1 MDTTTSTAIEQ
12 DVPSGLRGQ
21 ALLPAQAEPPVLVN
35 PLPLH
40 WFQKDAVAAA
50 VKAVKNG
57 GRATI
62 VAATGSG
69 KTLIAAGCARRL
81 AARGLVLVLVPTI
94 ELLEQTAAAWS
105 LKGGRRGLAVAACS
119 RAEALESAEAGGR
132 VDAHVTTRAARIADL
147 VAKAEPG
154 DPVTVYATYASLE
167 RIVAAHK
174 DFGLPVWDAVVID
187 EAHRTAGSEGK
198 AWAAIHSDA
207 KVPAL
212 RRLYFTAT
220 PKIADDSKAKAGLA
234 DLTAGGDGQ
243 GAEQLPALCSM
254 DDPAVYGETVFT
266 WTLGQ
271 GIEHGY
277 LADYRVLVPVVTDE
291 DLRELL
297 NLPAVAD
304 LRSQRSNEEL
314 LRMALQIAVLRAV
327 ADLQLRRVITFH
339 SRVTAAREFAA
350 TMNATAELLPIA
362 DRPERVT
369 ALAVAGSDKL
379 KDRRAAFATFTA
391 STGERPGEEGEECCI
406 ICNSR
411 LLNEGID
418 VRSVDAIVFSDPKS
432 SVIDVVQAVG
442 RALRQAYRQGKV
454 SWIIIPVYLP
464 TPEIGDDTM
473 AADPAEITDAGEA
486 VKAEADDEIEA
497 SSFRTIWRVLRA
509 LAAHDARVVGRITEL
524 RTKRAG
530 EKEDVTEAEAGEE
543 SGEAGDNGQPAA
555 PEEAP
560 VDWLR
565 INARK
570 HAAQILRTVKLRAF
584 NPHATEWQR
593 MFDLAAAFQA
603 GHHHL
608 DPTDKTHD
616 AALIS
621 WLDRQRYLR
630 GAGLLSPVRI
640 HELDQLGMIWDKHAR
655 SWDRGY
661 AHARAWAETHGHLAV
676 PAAEKLDGHA
686 VGAWVGRQRK
696 NTKLTADQDAKLTAL
711 DAMWR
716 IEPDWNRSYRRML
729 AYLASDGTLEGPA
742 NRTGGEADPTFRPGA
757 WLRKQEK
764 ATADGKLTVQQT
776 ALLDALSTVQAE
788 QQVQEEDQEQ
798 DQGPAE
804 GSVTWTA
811 EWTCGACGDGGD
823 AQFEDGTS
831 VDADHDCDQDDGPE
845 IGWEGRAECSACGW
859 STETDFPDGE
869 YIESNHHCATDQ

>member
-1 MDTTTSTAIEQ
+1 MDTTTTTATE
-12 DVPSGLRGQ
+12 DVPAGLRAQ
-21 ALLPAQAEPPVLVN
+21 TSLPAQAEPPTMVVN

-81 AARGLVLVLVPTI
+81 AAKGRVLVLVPTI
-94 ELLEQTAAAWS
+94 ELLEQTAASWS

-132 VDAHVTTRAARIADL
+132 VEAQVSTQAARIADL
-147 VAKAEPG
+147 VKGAPDG
-154 DPVTVYATYASLE
+154 QPVTVYATYASLE
-167 RIVAAHK
+167 RIVTAHK
-174 DFGLPVWDAVVID
+174 DFGLPAWDVVIID

-198 AWAAIHSDA
+198 AWAAIHSDD
-207 KVPAL
+207 KVPAA

-220 PKIADDSKAKAGLA
+220 PKIADDSKAKPGLA
-234 DLTAGGDGQ
+234 DLTDGQ
-243 GAEQLPALCSM
+243 ELPALCSM
-254 DDPAVYGETVFT
+254 TDTRIYGETVFT

-314 LRMALQIAVLRAV
+314 LRLALQIAVLRAI

-339 SRVTAAREFAA
+339 SRVQAAREFAA
-350 TMNATAELLPIA
+350 TMNTTAELLPVG

-369 ALAVAGSDKL
+369 ALAVAGSDRL
-379 KDRRAAFATFTA
+379 SERRAAFATFTA

-418 VRSVDAIVFSDPKS
+418 VRSVDAIVFADPKS

-454 SWIIIPVYLP
+454 SWVIIPVYLP
-464 TPEIGDDTM
+464 TPEVGDDT
-473 AADPAEITDAGEA
+473 ATADPAEIHEAGEA
-486 VKAEADDEIEA
+486 VKAEADEEIEA

-524 RTKRAG
+524 RTRRVG
-530 EKEDVTEAEAGEE
+530 EKGQDTITESEVGEE
-543 SGEAGDNGQPAA
+543 SGEAGDAEQPAQ
-555 PEEAP
+555 ESP
-560 VDWLR
+560 VEWLR

-570 HAAQILRTVKLRAF
+570 HAARILQTVKLRAF
-584 NPHATEWQR
+584 NPRATEWQR
-593 MFDLAAAFQA
+593 MFALAAAFHT

-608 DPTDKTHD
+608 DPTDKTRD
-616 AALIS
+616 GALIS
-621 WLDRQRYLR
+621 WLDRQRYLK
-630 GAGLLSPVRI
+630 GAGLLAPVRI
-640 HELDQLGMIWDKHAR
+640 HELDQLGMIWDKHAH

-661 AHARAWAETHGHLAV
+661 AHARAWAETHGHLAI

-696 NTKLTADQDAKLTAL
+696 NPKLTAAQDARLTAL

-716 IEPDWNRSYRRML
+716 IEPDWNRSYRRLL
-729 AYLASDGTLEGPA
+729 AYLAAGGTLDGPA

-757 WLRKQEK
+757 WLRKQDK
-764 ATADGKLTVQQT
+764 ARAEEKLTAQQ
-776 ALLDALSTVQAE
+776 AVLLDALPAALAE
-788 QQVQEEDQEQ
+788 QQ

-804 GSVTWTA
+804 GTVTWTA
-811 EWTCGACGDGGD
+811 EWACGACGDGGD
-823 AQFEDGTS
+823 AQFEDGAS

-845 IGWEGRAECSACGW
+845 IGWEGRAACSACGW
-859 STETDFPDGE
+859 SMETDFTDGE
-869 YIESNHHCATDQ
+869 YVESDHDCAGDQ

>member
-1 MDTTTSTAIEQ
+1 METATTAVIEAAP
-12 DVPSGLRGQ
+12 VALRAQ
-21 ALLPAQAEPPVLVN
+21 ASLPAQTEPPVLVN

-57 GRATI
+57 GRATV

-81 AARGLVLVLVPTI
+81 AARGRVLVLVPTI
-94 ELLEQTAAAWS
+94 ELLEQTAGAWS

-132 VDAHVTTRAARIADL
+132 VEAQVTTQAARIADL
-147 VAKAEPG
+147 VAQEKAGE
-154 DPVTVYATYASLE
+154 PVTVYATYASLE

-174 DFGLPVWDAVVID
+174 DFALPAWDLVIID

-198 AWAAIHSDA
+198 AWAAIHSDD
-207 KVPAL
+207 KVPAA

-220 PKIADDSKAKAGLA
+220 PKIADDRHAKAGLT
-234 DLTAGGDGQ
+234 DLTEGQ
-243 GAEQLPALCSM
+243 ELPALCSM
-254 DDPAVYGETVFT
+254 NDTAVYGETVFT

-314 LRMALQIAVLRAV
+314 LRLALQIAVLRAV
-327 ADLQLRRVITFH
+327 ADLELRRVITFH
-339 SRVTAAREFAA
+339 SRVAAAREFAA
-350 TMNATAELLPIA
+350 TMTTTAQLLPFA

-418 VRSVDAIVFSDPKS
+418 VEAVDSIVFADPKS

-442 RALRQAYRQGKV
+442 RALRQSYRQGKV
-454 SWIIIPVYLP
+454 SWVIIPVYLP

-473 AADPAEITDAGEA
+473 AADPAEVHEAGEA
-486 VKAEADDEIEA
+486 VKAEAEEEIEA

-530 EKEDVTEAEAGEE
+530 ERDHTAVSDSTAGEATDVNAGRDGAGRDGAEQPVGE
-543 SGEAGDNGQPAA
+543 SPVGES
-555 PEEAP
+555 P
-560 VDWLR
+560 VEWLR

-570 HAAQILRTVKLRAF
+570 HAAQILQTVKLRAF
-584 NPHATEWQR
+584 NPRATEWQR
-593 MFDLAAAFQA
+593 MYQLAASFRARH
-603 GHHHL
+603 GHL
-608 DPTDKTHD
+608 DAWDKSVD
-616 AALIS
+616 GDLVS
-621 WLDRQRYLR
+621 WLDRQRYLK
-630 GAGLLSPVRI
+630 GARLLAPVRVN
-640 HELDQLGMIWDKHAR
+640 ELDQLDMIWDKHAH
-655 SWDRGY
+655 SWERGF
-661 AHARAWAETHGHLAV
+661 AHARAWAERHGHLAI

-696 NTKLTADQDAKLTAL
+696 NSKLTVEQDAKLTAL

-716 IEPDWNRSYRRML
+716 IEPDWNRSYRRLL
-729 AYLASDGTLEGPA
+729 AYLAGGGSLDGPA
-742 NRTGGEADPTFRPGA
+742 NRIGGEADPTFRPGA
-757 WLRKQEK
+757 WLRKQDK
-764 ATADGKLTVQQT
+764 ARADGKLSAQQT
-776 ALLDALSTVQAE
+776 ALLDALHRH
-788 QQVQEEDQEQ
+788 
-798 DQGPAE
+798 P
-804 GSVTWTA
+804 
-811 EWTCGACGDGGD
+811 
-823 AQFEDGTS
+823 
-831 VDADHDCDQDDGPE
+831 
-845 IGWEGRAECSACGW
+845 
-859 STETDFPDGE
+859 ETDA
-869 YIESNHHCATDQ
+869 S

>member
-1 MDTTTSTAIEQ
+1 MDTTTTTTAIE
-12 DVPSGLRGQ
+12 DVPAGLRGP
-21 ALLPAQAEPPVLVN
+21 ASLPAQAQPPVLVN

-81 AARGLVLVLVPTI
+81 AAKGRVLVLVPTI
-94 ELLEQTAAAWS
+94 ELLEQTAASWS

-119 RAEALESAEAGGR
+119 RAEALESAEAGDR
-132 VDAHVTTRAARIADL
+132 VEAQVTTQAARIADL
-147 VAKAEPG
+147 VASAKAGE
-154 DPVTVYATYASLE
+154 PVTVYATYASLE
-167 RIVAAHK
+167 RIVAAHQ
-174 DFGLPVWDAVVID
+174 DFGLPAWDAVIID

-198 AWAAIHSDA
+198 AWAAIHSDD

-220 PKIADDSKAKAGLA
+220 PKIADDSKAKPGLA
-234 DLTAGGDGQ
+234 DLTADGDSQ
-243 GAEQLPALCSM
+243 ELPALCSM
-254 DDPAVYGETVFT
+254 TDTSIYGATVFT

-291 DLRELL
+291 DLRDLL

-314 LRMALQIAVLRAV
+314 LRLALQIAVLRAV

-350 TMNATAELLPIA
+350 TMNATAELLPVG

-369 ALAVAGSDKL
+369 ALAVAGSDRL
-379 KDRRAAFATFTA
+379 SERRAAFATFSAT
-391 STGERPGEEGEECCI
+391 TGERPGEEGEECCI

-418 VRSVDAIVFSDPKS
+418 VAAVDAIVFADPKS

-442 RALRQAYRQGKV
+442 RALRQSYRQGKV
-454 SWIIIPVYLP
+454 SWVIIPVYLP
-464 TPEIGDDTM
+464 TPAIGDDTI
-473 AADPAEITDAGEA
+473 AADPAEIQDAGEA

-524 RTKRAG
+524 RTKRAS
-530 EKEDVTEAEAGEE
+530 EKEDVTESQEGEAT
-543 SGEAGDNGQPAA
+543 GEAGDAGQPA
-555 PEEAP
+555 PEESP

-570 HAAQILRTVKLRAF
+570 HAAQILQTVKLRAF
-584 NPHATEWQR
+584 NPRATEWQR
-593 MFDLAAAFQA
+593 MFALAAAFHT

-608 DPTDKTHD
+608 DPTDKTRD
-616 AALIS
+616 GVLIS
-621 WLDRQRYLR
+621 WLDRQRYLG
-630 GAGLLSPVRI
+630 GAGLLAPVRI
-640 HELDQLGMIWDKHAR
+640 NELDQLGMIWDKHAR

-661 AHARAWAETHGHLAV
+661 AHARAWAETHGHLAI

-696 NTKLTADQDAKLTAL
+696 NAKLTAAQDAKLTAL

-716 IEPDWNRSYRRML
+716 IEPDWNRSYRRLL
-729 AYLASDGTLEGPA
+729 AYLAAGGTLDGPA
-742 NRTGGEADPTFRPGA
+742 NRTGGDADPTFRPGA
-757 WLRKQEK
+757 WLRKQDK
-764 ATADGKLTVQQT
+764 ARADGKLSPQQS
-776 ALLDALSTVQAE
+776 ALLDALHT
-788 QQVQEEDQEQ
+788 
-798 DQGPAE
+798 
-804 GSVTWTA
+804 
-811 EWTCGACGDGGD
+811 
-823 AQFEDGTS
+823 
-831 VDADHDCDQDDGPE
+831 
-845 IGWEGRAECSACGW
+845 
-859 STETDFPDGE
+859 
-869 YIESNHHCATDQ
+869 

>member
-1 MDTTTSTAIEQ
+1 METTTTTAIE
-12 DVPSGLRGQ
+12 DVPAALR
-21 ALLPAQAEPPVLVN
+21 AAAPVLPQQPAAAPAN

-81 AARGLVLVLVPTI
+81 AAKGRVLVLVPTI
-94 ELLEQTAAAWS
+94 ELLEQTAASWS

-132 VDAHVTTRAARIADL
+132 VQAQVTTQAARIADL
-147 VAKAEPG
+147 VAKAKPG
-154 DPVTVYATYASLE
+154 EPVTVYATYASLE
-167 RIVAAHK
+167 RIVTAHK
-174 DFGLPVWDAVVID
+174 EFGLPVWDAVIID

-198 AWAAIHSDA
+198 AWAAIHSDE
-207 KVPAL
+207 KVPAT

-220 PKIADDSKAKAGLA
+220 PKIADDSKAKPGLA
-234 DLTAGGDGQ
+234 DLTAAGDGQ
-243 GAEQLPALCSM
+243 GVEQLPALCSM
-254 DDPAVYGETVFT
+254 TDTSIYGETVFT

-327 ADLQLRRVITFH
+327 ADLDLRRVITFH

-350 TMNATAELLPIA
+350 TMTATAGLLPVA

-379 KDRRAAFATFTA
+379 KDRRAAFATFSA

-411 LLNEGID
+411 LLSEGID
-418 VRSVDAIVFSDPKS
+418 VAAVDAIVFADPKS

-454 SWIIIPVYLP
+454 SWVIIPVYLP
-464 TPEIGDDTM
+464 TPEVGDDT
-473 AADPAEITDAGEA
+473 ATTDPAKVTEAGEA
-486 VKAEADDEIEA
+486 VKAEVDDEIEA

-530 EKEDVTEAEAGEE
+530 EREDVAESEAGEE
-543 SGEAGDNGQPAA
+543 PGEAGETEQPG
-555 PEEAP
+555 PEEPP

-570 HAAQILRTVKLRAF
+570 HANAILQTVKLRAF
-584 NPHATEWQR
+584 NPRATEWQR
-593 MFDLAAAFQA
+593 MFALAAAFHTE
-603 GHHHL
+603 HHHL
-608 DPTDKTHD
+608 DPTDKTRD
-616 AALIS
+616 GALIS
-621 WLDRQRYLR
+621 WLDRQRYLK
-630 GAGLLSPVRI
+630 GAGLLAPVRI

-655 SWDRGY
+655 SWDRGF
-661 AHARAWAETHGHLAV
+661 AHAQAWAETHGHLAI

-696 NTKLTADQDAKLTAL
+696 NPKLNAAQDAKLTAL

-716 IEPDWNRSYRRML
+716 IEPDWTRSYRRLL
-729 AYLASDGTLEGPA
+729 AYLASGGTLDGPA

-764 ATADGKLTVQQT
+764 ATADGKLTVQQI
-776 ALLDALSTVQAE
+776 ALLDALSTVQTE
-788 QQVQEEDQEQ
+788 QQVQEQR
-798 DQGPAE
+798 QGAVDA
-804 GSVTWTA
+804 SVTWFA
-811 EWTCGACGDGGD
+811 DWMCGACGEGGD
-823 AQFEDGTS
+823 ARFEDGTS

-859 STETDFPDGE
+859 ATETDFTDGE
-869 YIESNHHCATDQ
+869 YNESNHHCATDQ

>member
-1 MDTTTSTAIEQ
+1 MDTTTTTTAIG
-12 DVPSGLRGQ
+12 DVPAGLRGS
-21 ALLPAQAEPPVLVN
+21 ASLPAQAEPTTVVN

-81 AARGLVLVLVPTI
+81 AAKGRVLVLVPTI

-105 LKGGRRGLAVAACS
+105 LKGGRRGLAIAACS

-132 VDAHVTTRAARIADL
+132 VHAQVSTQAARIADL
-147 VAKAEPG
+147 VASAKVGE
-154 DPVTVYATYASLE
+154 PVTVYATYASLE

-174 DFGLPVWDAVVID
+174 DFGLPAWDAVVID

-198 AWAAIHSDA
+198 AWAAIHSDE
-207 KVPAL
+207 KVPAK

-220 PKIADDSKAKAGLA
+220 PKIADDTRAKPGLA
-234 DLTAGGDGQ
+234 DLTAAADGQ
-243 GAEQLPALCSM
+243 DVEQLPALCSM
-254 DDPAVYGETVFT
+254 TDTRIYGETVYT

-314 LRMALQIAVLRAV
+314 LRLALQIAVLRAV
-327 ADLQLRRVITFH
+327 ADLELRRVITFH
-339 SRVTAAREFAA
+339 SRVSAAQEFAA
-350 TMNATAELLPIA
+350 TMAATAELLPDA

-391 STGERPGEEGEECCI
+391 STGVEEGEEGEQCCI

-418 VRSVDAIVFSDPKS
+418 VAAVDAIVFADPKS
-432 SVIDVVQAVG
+432 SIIDIVQALG
-442 RALRQAYRQGKV
+442 RALRQSYRQGKV
-454 SWIIIPVYLP
+454 SWVIIPVYLP
-464 TPEIGDDTM
+464 TPETGDDT
-473 AADPAEITDAGEA
+473 ADPAEIHEAGEA
-486 VKAEADDEIEA
+486 VKDEADIEIEA
-497 SSFRTIWRVLRA
+497 SSFRHIWRTLRA
-509 LAAHDARVVGRITEL
+509 LATHDPRVVGFITEL

-530 EKEDVTEAEAGEE
+530 KKDGVTEAQDGEE
-543 SGEAGDNGQPAA
+543 SGEAVGAALAASEESPA
-555 PEEAP
+555 
-560 VDWLR
+560 DWLR

-570 HAAQILRTVKLRAF
+570 HAAQILQTVKLRMF
-584 NPHATEWQR
+584 NPRATEWQR
-593 MFDLAAAFQA
+593 MFDLAAAFHT

-608 DPTDKTHD
+608 DPTDKTRD

-621 WLDRQRYLR
+621 WLDRQRYLH
-630 GAGLLSPVRI
+630 GAGLLAPVRI

-661 AHARAWAETHGHLAV
+661 AHARAWAATHGHLAI

-696 NTKLTADQDAKLTAL
+696 NAKLTAAQDAKLTAL

-716 IEPDWNRSYRRML
+716 LEPDWNRSYRRLL
-729 AYLASDGTLEGPA
+729 AYLANGGTLEGPA

-757 WLRKQEK
+757 WLRKQDK
-764 ATADGKLTVQQT
+764 ARTDGKLTAQQT
-776 ALLDALSTVQAE
+776 ALLDALAAVEAE
-788 QQVQEEDQEQ
+788 QQEQGQEDQGLA
-798 DQGPAE
+798 DA
-804 GSVTWTA
+804 SVTWT
-811 EWTCGACGDGGD
+811 GD
-823 AQFEDGTS
+823 
-831 VDADHDCDQDDGPE
+831 
-845 IGWEGRAECSACGW
+845 
-859 STETDFPDGE
+859 
-869 YIESNHHCATDQ
+869 